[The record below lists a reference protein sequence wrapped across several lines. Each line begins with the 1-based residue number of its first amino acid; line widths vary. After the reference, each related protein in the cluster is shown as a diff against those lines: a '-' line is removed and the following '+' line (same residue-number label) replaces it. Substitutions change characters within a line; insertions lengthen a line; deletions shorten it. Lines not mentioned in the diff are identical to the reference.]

1 MTGHIFSF
9 SHIYIFFLTT
19 FLQET
24 FLASKIKVNGKAGN
38 LGKSVIVKKEKNK
51 VVVKSTAGF
60 SKQYLKYLTKKFLK
74 KNNIRDWIRVVAVSK
89 TTYQLRYFAIQNTE
103 EEAEEAEEAN

>member
-1 MTGHIFSF
+1 MT
-9 SHIYIFFLTT
+9 SHILFFFT
-19 FLQET
+19 FYFLFLNHLLQET